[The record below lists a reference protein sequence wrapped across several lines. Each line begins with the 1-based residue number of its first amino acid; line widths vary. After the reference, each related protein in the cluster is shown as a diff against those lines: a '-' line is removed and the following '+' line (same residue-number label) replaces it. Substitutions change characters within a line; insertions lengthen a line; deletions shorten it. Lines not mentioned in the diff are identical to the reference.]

1 MSEVLATGRGAAQ
14 AHPLAV
20 LIPTWST
27 RFLADTLASLA
38 AQTDQRFTVYVGD
51 DASPDDVRSLCSGFT
66 DRLDLRYQRFAS
78 NLGGHDLVAQ
88 WTRCV
93 QWTSEPWV
101 WMIGDDDMLE
111 PGCVAAFHA
120 ARRQH
125 PGVTLFHFSVRR
137 IDAAGKLLEN
147 EAVFPPVLSARQFLL
162 GRLTFSLASYAP
174 DYVFRRQTFD
184 ERGGFQR
191 FPLAWC
197 SDDATWATL
206 AAPAG
211 IRSVP
216 GPRVSW
222 RLSGSNISAR
232 SAANA
237 NAKIEAHLQFVE
249 WLVVALPDMAQQ
261 AGEPDDATLKRWAAY
276 WFFEQAERVGC
287 RFRPGLA
294 WRAARRLARSGVC
307 SVPVALARSVRVNW
321 HLARAG

>member
-1 MSEVLATGRGAAQ
+1 MSVVSLARSGATQ
-14 AHPLAV
+14 ALAV

-27 RFLADTLASLA
+27 RFLADTLSSLA

-51 DASPDDVRSLCSGFT
+51 DASPDDVSGLCSRFA

-78 NLGGHDLVAQ
+78 NLGGGDLVAQ
-88 WTRCV
+88 WSRCV

-120 ARRQH
+120 ARQQH
-125 PGVTLFHFSVRR
+125 PQATLFHFSVRR
-137 IDAAGKLLEN
+137 IGAAGQLLAD
-147 EAVFPPVLSARQFLL
+147 EAEFPQVLSPRRFLL
-162 GRLTFSLASYAP
+162 GRLSFALASYAP

-211 IRSVP
+211 IHTVP
-216 GPRVSW
+216 GPRVCW

-232 SAANA
+232 SGANA
-237 NAKIEAHLQFVE
+237 SAKIEAHLQFIE
-249 WLVVALPDMAQQ
+249 WLVAALPRMPRQ
-261 AGEPDDATLKRWAAY
+261 ADEPDDATLKRWAAY

-287 RFRPGLA
+287 RLLPRLA
-294 WRAARRLARSGVC
+294 WQAARRLARIGVC
-307 SVPVALARSVRVNW
+307 SAPSALARALRADW